1 MAVLYRPIKEEYK
14 EQYTLKDYDGEHYS
28 EILKNMPTSVAV
40 SCLVFF
46 YALET
51 ELLNH
56 TLNSSLKTLKIKTQ
70 PLEQKR
76 ISE

>member
-14 EQYTLKDYDGEHYS
+14 DKYTLKDYDGEHYA
-28 EILKNMPTSVAV
+28 EVLKNMPTSVAV

-51 ELLNH
+51 ELLEV
-56 TLNSSLKTLKIKTQ
+56 TLNSSLEIIKTNK
-70 PLEQKR
+70 PHLEPKR
-76 ISE
+76 ILE